1 MPKKS
6 FKSLVI
12 VIPES
17 FIKVYNDLPTRF
29 HLSELTQA
37 TGLTPS
43 TAYKVLRRCQ
53 DYGLVS
59 LVEGT
64 KLWLKK
70 HPSFGAWW
78 NAFYKHHIE
87 SILREEVV
95 KV

>member
-1 MPKKS
+1 MPKKNI
-6 FKSLVI
+6 KSLVI

-17 FIKVYNDLPTRF
+17 FIRAYNDLPTRF
-29 HLSELTQA
+29 HLSELMQA
-37 TGLTPS
+37 TGLKAS
-43 TAYKVLRRCQ
+43 TAYKVLRRCEK
-53 DYGLVS
+53 YGLVS

-78 NAFYKHHIE
+78 NAFYKYRIE

-95 KV
+95 KA